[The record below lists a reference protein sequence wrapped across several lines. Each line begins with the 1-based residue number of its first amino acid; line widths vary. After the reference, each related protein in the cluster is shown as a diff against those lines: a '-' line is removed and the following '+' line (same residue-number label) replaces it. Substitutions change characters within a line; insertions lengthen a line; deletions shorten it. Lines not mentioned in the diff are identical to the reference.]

1 MSNLDF
7 LLQTLIAQGITDPR
21 VLAAIKAIPREKFI
35 PEKFE
40 NWAYDNIP
48 LPIEKKQTISQ
59 PYIVALMTQSLLKDP
74 FPHRI
79 LEIGTGSGYQ
89 TAILATL
96 FEEIWTIERIELLHK
111 QAKKTLRAMHFNNIH
126 FKWGDGSK
134 GWLSNAPFDAIIVTA
149 AAATLPKDLL
159 DQLSPR
165 HGRLV
170 IPLGPQ
176 NEVQKLTLIEKNAE
190 HITSFVLEN
199 VNFVPM
205 IANKQRSSLE

>member
-1 MSNLDF
+1 MSTLDF
-7 LLQTLIAQGITDPR
+7 LLQTLVAQGITDPR
-21 VLAAIKAIPREKFI
+21 VLAAMKAVPREKFI
-35 PEKFE
+35 APKFE
-40 NWAYDNIP
+40 NRAYENIP
-48 LPIEKKQTISQ
+48 LPIEEKQTISQ

-74 FPHRI
+74 LPNRI

-126 FKWGDGSK
+126 FKWGDGTK

-149 AAATLPKDLL
+149 AAATLPEDLL
-159 DQLSPR
+159 NQLSPR

-170 IPLGPQ
+170 IPLGPPH
-176 NEVQKLTLIEKNAE
+176 EVQKLTLIEKKGEN
-190 HITSFVLEN
+190 ITSRVLEN

-205 IANKQRSSLE
+205 IANKQGSSLE